1 MIVSLVLDCPEDH
14 RQSQGEY
21 VNDTLHT
28 VFRLFKGDAEV
39 HGDELLREREDRCQG
54 EHPDAHTAR
63 RENGSGNCKL
73 SQIKSAGER
82 Y

>member
-39 HGDELLREREDRCQG
+39 HGDELLRE
-54 EHPDAHTAR
+54 
-63 RENGSGNCKL
+63 
-73 SQIKSAGER
+73 
-82 Y
+82 